1 MYGLYIGRKV
11 KKMNKNQFMVLT
23 DFEKNPN
30 ISPKE
35 IACKTKINPKEICDI
50 ISQLNDLE
58 YLDNGTVTDKG
69 LEELEPYRVKRAI
82 FIAAGMGTRMM
93 PITLSCPKPLV
104 RVNGVRIIDTLIDA
118 CINAGVEEII
128 VVRGYMGECFN
139 QLTDKYPNIKF
150 VDNPN
155 YAKYNNISSAYL
167 VKDLI
172 GGSYIFESDIYLV
185 NTDLIT
191 KYQYESNYLGV
202 PCEETPDW
210 CFDTDENLKITDLH
224 KPGKNCHHMYG
235 ISYYDKETGELF
247 SKYVEEVFHNM
258 LGGKDHFWDDVL
270 CHFYP
275 DKAKIYVRE
284 CSFSDTMEIDS
295 FEELCEVDERYRI
308 KS

>member
-1 MYGLYIGRKV
+1 MIN
-11 KKMNKNQFMVLT
+11 KKDFLVLT
-23 DFEKNPN
+23 AFEKTPC

-35 IACKTKINPKEICDI
+35 VACATKLDIETVSEIINSLK
-50 ISQLNDLE
+50 
-58 YLDNGTVTDKG
+58 DNGYLKNGNVTEKA

-118 CINAGVEEII
+118 CINVGIEDIV

-150 VDNPN
+150 VENKN
-155 YAKYNNISSAYL
+155 FAKYNNISSAYL

-202 PCEETPDW
+202 PCDETPDW
-210 CFDTDENLKITDLH
+210 CFDTDEDLRITDLH
-224 KPGKNCHHMYG
+224 KSGKNCHHMYG
-235 ISYYDKETGELF
+235 ISYYDKATGELF
-247 SKYVEEVFHNM
+247 AKYVEEVFNNM

-270 CHFYP
+270 CHFYV
-275 DKAKIYVRE
+275 KEANIHVRE

-295 FEELCEVDERYRI
+295 FEELCEVDERYRTI
-308 KS
+308 S

>member
-1 MYGLYIGRKV
+1 
-11 KKMNKNQFMVLT
+11 MNKIQFLLLTSIEKSQGMVNLKEFCCKSKIDIETANQTINEL
-23 DFEKNPN
+23 
-30 ISPKE
+30 KE
-35 IACKTKINPKEICDI
+35 LGFLCDYKV
-50 ISQLNDLE
+50 SK
-58 YLDNGTVTDKG
+58 KG
-69 LEELEPYRVKRAI
+69 LEALEPYRVKRAI

-118 CINAGVEEII
+118 CIDAGIEEII

-247 SKYVEEVFHNM
+247 AKYVEEVFHNM

-270 CHFYP
+270 CHFYV
-275 DKAKIYVRE
+275 DKANIHVRE

-295 FEELCEVDERYRI
+295 FEELCEVDERYRMQ
-308 KS
+308 S